1 MSFVNPWFWLGA
13 LATAVPILLHLIKRE
28 SAQKI
33 EFSTLMFLRRINKRT
48 IRYQKLRHLLLLLVR
63 VLALLLLA
71 LAFMR
76 PFWNRPQAAAAT
88 GHATY
93 AHVILLDD
101 SMSMAYEDR
110 WDRARKAAA
119 DIVRRAVPGD
129 KVSLLEFSDQTRV
142 LTLPATDFGTVI
154 DAINN
159 MTELTDRPTRY
170 GQALKI
176 AERSAL
182 DAGADKHVIHLISDF
197 QKSGWASEEHD
208 FRLGSGIELQ
218 CTDVGSDQ
226 YSNLALGEVRI
237 LEGEDDKGG
246 SLRIRFSVV
255 NFGTEDR
262 NATRVTLSVD
272 ERIVAEKLMDVPKGA
287 VQGMEFEL
295 PGLTTGV
302 HNVALEV
309 ADPRLTRDNRFAM
322 TLEARAKIPVLSVE
336 NPNAGRG
343 GRPPSFFV
351 ANALNISALSPYRLT
366 AITPQQFGSLGAITG
381 GLLIWNNT
389 PGASTAVQRKLQDFV
404 KGGGGLIVVL
414 ADNSMA
420 ADFNRSFGSWLPLK
434 VAEASGNAGRRPGS
448 GSADDYS
455 LLTDLRMDHPIFRPF
470 SEPHSGS
477 FSTTRFY
484 RHARV
489 SAGEGAQIL
498 ARFDNGDPALVAV
511 DVDKGHVL
519 LLASSADDATNDL
532 PVKAVFVPFWHQL
545 MRYLEGFRQ
554 ERQWLDVGDT
564 IAPRKLLI
572 EAAVRQAKGNVDL
585 NQAIVV
591 MDPAK
596 KRVPLAPGSD
606 AMALDTA
613 GFYDIRMANL
623 NTSVAVNPALR
634 ESDLMHGNAEEMAA
648 GFMSGEAKAFTA
660 TSADER
666 PTSED
671 QDKRTRLWRYLLFAV
686 LVLLIFEGL
695 LASRLVLRPD

>member
-1 MSFVNPWFWLGA
+1 MSFVTPWFLLGT
-13 LATAVPILLHLIKRE
+13 LAAAVPILLHLIKRE

-33 EFSTLMFLRRINKRT
+33 EFSTLMFLRRISKRT

-63 VLALLLLA
+63 VLALLLLT

-76 PFWNRPQAAAAT
+76 PFRDRPQAAAAT

-110 WDRARKAAA
+110 WERARRAAA
-119 DIVRRAVPGD
+119 DIVRRAAPGD
-129 KVSLLEFSDQTRV
+129 KVSLLEFSDQTKV
-142 LTLPATDFGTVI
+142 LTLPATDFGAVL
-154 DAINN
+154 DAIDK
-159 MTELTDRPTRY
+159 MSELTDRPTRY

-176 AERSAL
+176 AEKSAL
-182 DAGADKHVIHLISDF
+182 DAGADRQVIHLISDF
-197 QKSGWASEEHD
+197 QKSGWAAEEHD
-208 FRLGSGIELQ
+208 FRLSSGIELQ

-237 LEGEDDKGG
+237 LEGEADKGG

-262 NATRVTLSVD
+262 DATRVTMAVD
-272 ERIVAEKLMDVPKGA
+272 ERIVAEKLVDVAKGA
-287 VQGMEFEL
+287 VQGIEFEL
-295 PGLTTGV
+295 PGLTAGV

-351 ANALNISALSPYRLT
+351 ANALNISALSPYRLS
-366 AITPQQFGSLGAITG
+366 AVTPQQFGALGAITG

-389 PGASTAVQRKLQDFV
+389 PGQGTAVQKKLQDFV
-404 KGGGGLIVVL
+404 KAGGGLIVVL

-434 VAEASGNAGRRPGS
+434 VAEAAGNAVGRAGS
-448 GSADDYS
+448 GSADDYV
-455 LLTDLRMDHPIFRPF
+455 LLTDLRLDHPIFRPF

-484 RHARV
+484 RHARIT
-489 SAGEGAQIL
+489 AGEGAQIL
-498 ARFDNGDPALVAV
+498 ARFDDGDPALIAV
-511 DVDKGHVL
+511 DADKGRVL

-532 PVKAVFVPFWHQL
+532 PVKAVFAPFWQQM
-545 MRYLEGFRQ
+545 MRYLEGFRP

-564 IAPRKLLI
+564 IAPRKLLV
-572 EAAVRQAKGNVDL
+572 EAAVHQGKGNIDL

-596 KRVPLAPGSD
+596 NRVPLAPGSD
-606 AMALDTA
+606 ALALDMA

-634 ESDLMHGNAEEMAA
+634 ESDLAHGNAEEMAA
-648 GFMSGEAKAFTA
+648 GFLSGATKAYAA
-660 TSADER
+660 TSTDER
-666 PTSED
+666 PTPED
-671 QDKRTRLWRYLLFAV
+671 QDKRTRFWRYLLFAV
-686 LVLLIFEGL
+686 LALLIIEGL
-695 LASRLVLRPD
+695 LANRLVLRPD